1 MMQTPHIPVLSH
13 KLIELV
19 KPTHGQRFLDCTA
32 GYGGHSELLFKA
44 VSSTGVGYLNDQD
57 HDAINYLRQKFH
69 GQANCHLLH
78 KPFGQL
84 SLADVGQPLDIV
96 IADLGVSSKQL
107 GEADRGFSFKLDG
120 PLDMRMDQR
129 NPISASDIVNT
140 YSEAELT
147 QLFRAYGQHPQ
158 SKAVAHAIVTQRQ
171 VQPITSTHQL
181 QLLISSVVHARE
193 RKIDPATKFFQAL
206 RMEVNQELTQ
216 LQQLLGNIPN
226 LLAIG
231 GRVAIISFH
240 SGEDR
245 LVKHTFREWT
255 TPTRNERGAIEQF
268 ASFVKVTSRPI
279 KGEQFDNTNPRA
291 RSARLRV
298 VEKIN

>member
-19 KPTHGQRFLDCTA
+19 RPAHGQRFLDCTA

-57 HDAINYLRQKFH
+57 HDAINYLSQKFH

-84 SLADVGQPLDIV
+84 SLADVGQPLDII
-96 IADLGVSSKQL
+96 IADLG
-107 GEADRGFSFKLDG
+107 ADRGFSFQLDG

-147 QLFRAYGQHPQ
+147 QLFRTFGQHPQ
-158 SKAVAHAIVTQRQ
+158 SKAVARAIVSKRQ

-181 QLLISSVVHARE
+181 KFLISSVVHTRE

-206 RMEVNQELTQ
+206 RMEVNQELAQLTQ
-216 LQQLLGNIPN
+216 LLENIPN
-226 LLAIG
+226 MLAIG

-245 LVKHTFREWT
+245 LVKQTFRNWT
-255 TPTRNERGAIEQF
+255 TPVRNDRGAIDQF
-268 ASFVKVTSRPI
+268 ASFVKVTNRPI
-279 KGEQFDNTNPRA
+279 KGEQFDTTNPRA